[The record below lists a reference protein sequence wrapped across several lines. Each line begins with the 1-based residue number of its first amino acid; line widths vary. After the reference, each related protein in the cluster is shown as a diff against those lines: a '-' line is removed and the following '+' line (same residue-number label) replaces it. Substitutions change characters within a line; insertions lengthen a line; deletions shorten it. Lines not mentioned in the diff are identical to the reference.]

1 MFSKMAKTKKK
12 DVKDTGFE
20 SVENAL
26 SKTEQYIEENQK
38 SLTIIVSAIALIV
51 AVYLGY
57 KRFYLAPTEKEAQAE
72 MYMAEKYFEVDSFR
86 LAMEG
91 DGSYLGFLDIIDE
104 YGITK
109 SANLSHY
116 YAGICYLR
124 MGDFEG
130 AIEELKKFD
139 ANDVMV
145 ATVALGAMGDAYVE
159 LGELKEALSF
169 YIKAAAR
176 KKNDFTTPIYLKK
189 TGLVY
194 EEMGEYDK
202 AIQMYES
209 IEKEY
214 PQSQEAFDIE
224 KYITAARVKS
234 GQ

>member
-1 MFSKMAKTKKK
+1 MAKKKK
-12 DVKDTGFE
+12 KNVNETGFE
-20 SVENAL
+20 NVENAL

-38 SLTIIVSAIALIV
+38 SLTIIVTVIAVIV

-72 MYMAEKYFEVDSFR
+72 MYMAEKYFESDSFR
-86 LAMEG
+86 LALEG
-91 DGSYLGFLDIIDE
+91 DGSYLGFIDIIDE
-104 YGITK
+104 YGVTK

-124 MGDFEG
+124 MGDYES

-139 ANDVMV
+139 ANDVLV
-145 ATVALGAMGDAYVE
+145 ATIALGAIGDAYVE
-159 LGELKEALSF
+159 LGDYKEALSF
-169 YIKAAAR
+169 YTKAAAR

-189 TGLVY
+189 TGLLY
-194 EEMGEYDK
+194 EETGEYDK

-214 PQSQEAFDIE
+214 PGSQEAFDIE
-224 KYITAARVKS
+224 KYITAARIKS
-234 GQ
+234 DR